1 MLIVAYVINVSL
13 VQNVNHHGNGSA
25 NSCSGIT
32 LIVLFITM
40 TVGNVVWIVYQFIE
54 FSGCGGN
61 IAIMVITCVLAL
73 IFYGV
78 VLLRT
83 REDASMFTS
92 SLVVSYCLYL

>member
-1 MLIVAYVINVSL
+1 MVKFDYLNFFL
-13 VQNVNHHGNGSA
+13 LFVQNVNHHGNGSA

-83 REDASMFTS
+83 REVTLKS
-92 SLVVSYCLYL
+92 CW